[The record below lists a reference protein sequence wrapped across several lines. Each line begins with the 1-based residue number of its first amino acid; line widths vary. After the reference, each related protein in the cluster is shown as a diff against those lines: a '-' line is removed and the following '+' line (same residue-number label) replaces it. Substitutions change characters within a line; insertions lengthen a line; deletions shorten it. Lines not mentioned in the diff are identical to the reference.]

1 MNQLWCNGKWM
12 DAGNFAIPGT
22 DRGATHGLGFFE
34 TMLAV
39 NGRVPFAD
47 LHLARLAAAMKRL
60 RWPMPDGLIVEVL
73 LNLLEKNALTGC
85 IAKIRLAVTAGSGG
99 LRDITAGADSMC
111 WIAAGPFTATADSLK
126 LMISPW
132 RRNEH
137 SPLSGLKCSSYA
149 ENLVA
154 LDHAR
159 RLGRDETLFLNTAGD
174 LCEAAMANVFLI
186 KNESLSTPGLDS
198 GCLPGV
204 ARAVVLDLA
213 EKAGVSCHET
223 RLGKADLESADGIF
237 LTSATRGPV
246 SVSQLDSRIFPDA
259 PLVRRM
265 TDAWRMEVIRRCGD

>member
-12 DAGNFAIPGT
+12 DAGNFAIPAT
-22 DRGATHGLGFFE
+22 DRGVTHGLGVFE

-39 NGRVPFAD
+39 NGRIPFAA
-47 LHLARLAAAMKRL
+47 LHFARFAAALERL
-60 RWPMPDGLIVEVL
+60 GWPMPEGLTMEILE
-73 LNLLEKNALTGC
+73 NLLEKNALAGC
-85 IAKIRLAVTAGSGG
+85 RARIRLAVTAGSGG
-99 LRDITAGADSMC
+99 LRDVAAGDDALC
-111 WIAAGPFTATADSLK
+111 WISSGTITATADSLK

-132 RRNEH
+132 RRNER
-137 SPLSGLKCSSYA
+137 SPLAGLKCASYA

-154 LDHAR
+154 LDHAL
-159 RLGRDETLFLNTAGD
+159 RLGHDETLFLNTAGD

-186 KNESLSTPGLDS
+186 KNDSLFTPGLDS

-213 EKAGVSCHET
+213 GKAGVSCHET

-237 LTSATRGPV
+237 LTSATRGPMP
-246 SVSQLDSRIFPDA
+246 VSQLDSRIFPDA

-265 TDAWRMEVIRRCGD
+265 AAAWQMEVLRRCGG